1 MNVQSII
8 RKLISESGWSQNRL
22 GNELFG
28 SAQNLS
34 KKMRASDMK
43 AGDAAKALDALGY
56 RLAVVP
62 KGVELPK
69 GSLVVDGWNQQG
81 GE

>member
-1 MNVQSII
+1 MNIQSII

-56 RLAVVP
+56 RLTVVP

-69 GSLVVDGWNQQG
+69 GSLVVDGWDHEE